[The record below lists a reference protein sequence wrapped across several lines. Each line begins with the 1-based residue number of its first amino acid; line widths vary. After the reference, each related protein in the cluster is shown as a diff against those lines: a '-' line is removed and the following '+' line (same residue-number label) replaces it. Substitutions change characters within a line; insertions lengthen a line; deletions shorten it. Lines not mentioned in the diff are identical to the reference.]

1 MPRRF
6 LMFLLCAV
14 LALPAPLA
22 WGQTADLQS
31 VLSGV
36 QHPLTLKVK
45 DLDSSWRQISLGTPD
60 NSLLSLLRGGIGLAS
75 TSITPLF
82 TKGETVSIA
91 GETFLIGYHHTL
103 SRGELEEVMQNG
115 NPSSAT
121 LPVQTPDMV
130 LTLSLVNI
138 RLISGLDDVRAFA
151 PLTPEDARR
160 QADAAYESR
169 SLSNLKQIGLAM
181 AQYIQDNDEKLPPM
195 KSAAVTKKALFPF
208 VKTDAV
214 FQQPQTHDPYLP
226 NTSLSGRSLASFKD
240 PSSMVIYYE
249 AGPAPDG
256 TRGVVFLDGHA
267 RRIRESE
274 WPALKS
280 ASHVPNVPAR

>member
-14 LALPAPLA
+14 LALPAPRA
-22 WGQTADLQS
+22 WGQTADLQA

-45 DLDSSWRQISLGTPD
+45 DLDSSWRQVSLGTPD
-60 NSLLSLLRGGIGLAS
+60 NSWLSLLRGGTGLTS
-75 TSITPLF
+75 TGITPLF
-82 TKGETVSIA
+82 TKGETVSVA

-103 SRGELEEVMQNG
+103 SRGELEAVMQNG
-115 NPSSAT
+115 NPSSAI
-121 LPVQTPDMV
+121 LLVQTPDMV

-151 PLTPEDARR
+151 PLTPEDAQR
-160 QADAAYESR
+160 QAEAAYQSQ

-181 AQYIQDNDEKLPPM
+181 AQYMQDNDEKLPPM
-195 KSAAVTKKALFPF
+195 KSAAVAKKALFPF
-208 VKTDAV
+208 IKSDAV
-214 FQQPQTHDPYLP
+214 FQQPQTHEPYLP
-226 NTSLSGRSLASFKD
+226 NTSLSGRPLASFQN
-240 PSSMVIYYE
+240 PATMVVYYE
-249 AGPAPDG
+249 AGPDG

-267 RRIRESE
+267 KRIHESE
-274 WPALKS
+274 WPALKA